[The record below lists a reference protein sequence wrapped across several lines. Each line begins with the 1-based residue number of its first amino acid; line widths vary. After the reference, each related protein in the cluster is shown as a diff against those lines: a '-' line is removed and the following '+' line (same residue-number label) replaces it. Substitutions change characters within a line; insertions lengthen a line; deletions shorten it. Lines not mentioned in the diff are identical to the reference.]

1 MADKNP
7 IPVSIEIR
15 SIPGE
20 MKTRAD
26 ENGELII
33 EGYFAVFNSVYQMW
47 PDISEEMMPGAFTET
62 IARDDIR
69 ALVNHD
75 TTLVIGRNTIRT
87 LELREDERGLFGRV
101 VINPKDSDAVNIH
114 ARVERG
120 DVSQCSIGFDIIR
133 EDTEVREDGSVHY
146 RIRQVKLWE
155 VSVCTFPAYEET
167 GVKARSKEHA
177 ELAER
182 RQQAWKEKILKRLKG
197 ES

>member
-1 MADKNP
+1 MAKNK
-7 IPVSIEIR
+7 IPAAIEIR
-15 SIPGE
+15 SIPAE
-20 MKTRAD
+20 MKTRAE

-47 PDISEEMMPGAFTET
+47 SDISEEMMPGAFMET
-62 IARDDIR
+62 IAQDDIR

-87 LELREDERGLFGRV
+87 LELREDERGLFGRI
-101 VINPKDSDAVNIH
+101 VINPKDSDAMNIH

-133 EDTEVREDGSVHY
+133 EETEVREDGSVHY
-146 RIRQVKLWE
+146 RILQVKLWE

-177 ELAER
+177 ELAEL
-182 RQQAWKEKILKRLKG
+182 RQQAWKEKMIKRLKG